1 MFYRLSFLCPKWF
14 LPQRDLQLNVLSLV
28 SQALLLCKKEMIYRD
43 AGVAVRQALSGNI
56 TDTEV
61 GLHPEHYD
69 RLDLDLDPS
78 TAVFDRWRLYRIHHF
93 AVVAD
98 QWPDLSKQVTRE
110 QRRKGI
116 CILISSTLKLVCI
129 GTHASVDRMHWI
141 VQMANR
147 KNTTNIF
154 CDFHNK

>member
-1 MFYRLSFLCPKWF
+1 MFA
-14 LPQRDLQLNVLSLV
+14 SLF

-98 QWPDLSKQVTRE
+98 RWSDLSKQVTTRGGRIWYFNIEYFEACLHRDPRE
-110 QRRKGI
+110 CGQDALDCADGKQEKHHKHFCNLQKQKI
-116 CILISSTLKLVCI
+116 DYAVIL
-129 GTHASVDRMHWI
+129 
-141 VQMANR
+141 
-147 KNTTNIF
+147 
-154 CDFHNK
+154 

>member
-1 MFYRLSFLCPKWF
+1 MFA
-14 LPQRDLQLNVLSLV
+14 SLV

-93 AVVAD
+93 AVVAE
-98 QWPDLSKQVTRE
+98 QWPDLSKQVTT
-110 QRRKGI
+110 KGRNGLG
-116 CILISSTLKLVCI
+116 ILILSTLKLVCI

-147 KNTTNIF
+147 KNTTNISAIYKNKRLILQLF
-154 CDFHNK
+154 CEI

>member
-1 MFYRLSFLCPKWF
+1 MF
-14 LPQRDLQLNVLSLV
+14 VSLV

-93 AVVAD
+93 AVVAE
-98 QWPDLSKQVTRE
+98 QWPDLSKQVMRE
-110 QRRKGI
+110 RTWYFYI
-116 CILISSTLKLVCI
+116 DIEY
-129 GTHASVDRMHWI
+129 
-141 VQMANR
+141 
-147 KNTTNIF
+147 F
-154 CDFHNK
+154 